1 MTNSEIGSRIKYVRN
16 LRNATL
22 DDIAKKVGVA
32 KSTIQRYENGKINSI
47 KIPVVE
53 SIALALNVNPSW
65 MIGTSDVME
74 TPLQIVPEIMQYYD
88 LLNDAG
94 KQEAK
99 KRIME
104 LTELSRYTKASANK
118 SKRTDS
124 EISEDLNAYFMDA
137 QKARKY
143 LHSQKYLAAFEGTVN
158 DLSNSDAIKIANEI
172 KKNSADSKL

>member
-32 KSTIQRYENGKINSI
+32 KSTIQRYENGKINAI

-99 KRIME
+99 KG
-104 LTELSRYTKASANK
+104 LWN
-118 SKRTDS
+118 
-124 EISEDLNAYFMDA
+124 
-137 QKARKY
+137 
-143 LHSQKYLAAFEGTVN
+143 
-158 DLSNSDAIKIANEI
+158 
-172 KKNSADSKL
+172 